1 MLATT
6 KMGTLSL
13 SLLKLGMKMGICYPR
28 YVMKMENL
36 MSAPIGIK
44 MERRNRKLMK
54 VLETEGVNN
63 KHSEEL
69 RLSLDSDYV
78 RRFWI
83 GFKG

>member
-1 MLATT
+1 
-6 KMGTLSL
+6 
-13 SLLKLGMKMGICYPR
+13 
-28 YVMKMENL
+28 MKMENL